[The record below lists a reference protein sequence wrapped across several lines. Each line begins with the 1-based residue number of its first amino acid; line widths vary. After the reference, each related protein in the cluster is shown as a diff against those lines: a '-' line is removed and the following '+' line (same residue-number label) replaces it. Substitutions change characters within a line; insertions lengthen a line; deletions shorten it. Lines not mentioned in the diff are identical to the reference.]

1 MAWLRPVIERGSK
14 FSRCKIHS
22 ATRRR
27 TDSRAIRSSLRSLG
41 SQRAKLRAI
50 SKPASSLLPEPRD
63 RPRREPGES
72 PEAGR
77 SGEKNRIII
86 NIEENYN
93 FFVGL
98 TNGCQ
103 LAAVTESVPFFEIL
117 FFFFAVI
124 SSSIKRPRGKE
135 NLACSP

>member
-1 MAWLRPVIERGSK
+1 MTVAARGENANGDLK
-14 FSRCKIHS
+14 MKIFFFCDGG
-22 ATRRR
+22 TRFAPLDQSGKRV
-27 TDSRAIRSSLRSLG
+27 TGLLT
-41 SQRAKLRAI
+41 AI